1 MKLTQA
7 WYKTAAIIATLLF
20 GLMAAIQWND
30 PDPLY
35 WIAVYAAV
43 AVVTAA
49 AVVGRRLPRFALV
62 ALGAATAGAL
72 IAVPGFV
79 DYLQSGNWGAIG
91 EHMNDE
97 EPYIEQGREFVGLV
111 FAAAVLWP
119 LTRRSG

>member
-1 MKLTQA
+1 MNPTKA
-7 WYKTAAIIATLLF
+7 WHKTAAIIATLVF

-43 AVVTAA
+43 AVVTGA
-49 AVVGRRLPRFALV
+49 AVAGRRLPRFSLV
-62 ALGAATAGAL
+62 TLGAVMAGAL

-97 EPYIEQGREFVGLV
+97 EPYIEQGRELVGLLI
-111 FAAAVLWP
+111 AAAALWP
-119 LTRRSG
+119 LVRRSA